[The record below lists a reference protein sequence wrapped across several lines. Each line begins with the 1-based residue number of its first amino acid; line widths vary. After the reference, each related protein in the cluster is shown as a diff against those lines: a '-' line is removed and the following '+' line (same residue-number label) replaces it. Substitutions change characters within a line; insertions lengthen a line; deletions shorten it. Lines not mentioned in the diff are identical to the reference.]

1 MKHPQGIS
9 TWIQILFIF
18 QVSHDLVPQSNG
30 RKWLKDTYFV
40 ESTEIDLL
48 IRLLYI
54 ILEFS
59 FLRLR
64 SLVKILLPFKLQFKE
79 RDLHHVSL
87 GKLPQIYLVGQESM
101 QGFKNRTEN
110 IKDLKRFFPLARKFN
125 LLSFDVIL
133 ISKNLYKAVF

>member
-1 MKHPQGIS
+1 
-9 TWIQILFIF
+9 
-18 QVSHDLVPQSNG
+18 
-30 RKWLKDTYFV
+30 
-40 ESTEIDLL
+40 
-48 IRLLYI
+48 
-54 ILEFS
+54 
-59 FLRLR
+59 
-64 SLVKILLPFKLQFKE
+64 
-79 RDLHHVSL
+79 LHHVSL